1 MEAEPDLAAVA
12 AGVVVALRAMADA
25 LIARDFGL
33 QIAIEERLRTAI
45 AEIAMSP
52 GSNTGAT
59 VVPRGLLAALQMQ
72 NRAASSEE

>member
-33 QIAIEERLRTAI
+33 QIAIEERLRASI
-45 AEIAMSP
+45 AEIAMTP

-59 VVPRGLLAALQMQ
+59 VVPRGLLAALQMK
-72 NRAASSEE
+72 NRGSADEA

>member
-25 LIARDFGL
+25 LIARDFGF
-33 QIAIEERLRTAI
+33 QIALEERLRTAI
-45 AEIAMSP
+45 AEIAVTP

-59 VVPRGLLAALQMQ
+59 AVPRGLLAALQRQ
-72 NRAASSEE
+72 NRGASDEE